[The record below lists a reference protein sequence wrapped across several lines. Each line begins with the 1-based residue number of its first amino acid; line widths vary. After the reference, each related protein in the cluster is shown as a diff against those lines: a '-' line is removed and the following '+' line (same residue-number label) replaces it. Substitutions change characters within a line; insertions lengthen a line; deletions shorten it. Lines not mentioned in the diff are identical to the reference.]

1 MPFSSNKLLRKGLL
15 KGLFGGHRGWRIAL
29 VLLVVG
35 RLLMKAIKKGPG
47 TVVHR
52 EKIPEGETLEIHHSK
67 AAEVKLSEN
76 E

>member
-15 KGLFGGHRGWRIAL
+15 KGLFGGHRGWRVAL
-29 VLLVVG
+29 VVLVVG

-47 TVVHR
+47 TVVHS
-52 EKIPEGETLEIHHSK
+52 EKIPEGGALEIRHTK
-67 AAEVKLSEN
+67 ATEAKLSEN